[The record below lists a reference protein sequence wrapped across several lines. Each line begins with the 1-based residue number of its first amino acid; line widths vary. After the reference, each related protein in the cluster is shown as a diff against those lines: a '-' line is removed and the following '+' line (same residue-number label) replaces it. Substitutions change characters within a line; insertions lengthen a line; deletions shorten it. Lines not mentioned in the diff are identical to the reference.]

1 MQRWRSIQRR
11 KRRKEDGAAICRRRS
26 RDAAAGKIDSEEKL
40 PRDVLILFGDG
51 TAENFRVQVH
61 RSRTGPDAWRLTQS
75 RKDLGATTPRLA
87 ETEGGESSLR
97 LGRYESI
104 IVRLANRSMI
114 DPIELSLKLR
124 LRNRL
129 ESNVAEH
136 RAPGRLRHACPTC
149 SPQLASFCIVS
160 QLFQCFPT
168 RLAGCKYRGPRFY
181 NSSDFIDR
189 RGTGSRGRC
198 ISIQRARLQTS
209 SFTAY

>member
-1 MQRWRSIQRR
+1 MLPYVGADRATPRPGRSIPR
-11 KRRKEDGAAICRRRS
+11 KSCRGTFSSSSAMERLR
-26 RDAAAGKIDSEEKL
+26 ISESKS
-40 PRDVLILFGDG
+40 PS
-51 TAENFRVQVH
+51 

-75 RKDLGATTPRLA
+75 RKDLGAATPRLA